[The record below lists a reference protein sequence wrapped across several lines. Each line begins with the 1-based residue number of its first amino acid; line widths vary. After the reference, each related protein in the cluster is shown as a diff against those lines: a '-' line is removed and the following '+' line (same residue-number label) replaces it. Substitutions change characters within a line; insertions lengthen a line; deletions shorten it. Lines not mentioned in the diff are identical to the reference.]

1 MSFIAHNGRY
11 VQSVNEFCVYL
22 FYHGMHSGSL
32 RFFGI
37 YYGTCLIGFFLALA
51 STPILYAVFTKLIGL
66 PSYRV
71 AGAGQVRLS

>member
-1 MSFIAHNGRY
+1 M
-11 VQSVNEFCVYL
+11 CVHA
-22 FYHGMHSGSL
+22 FAPSSGSL

-71 AGAGQVRLS
+71 AGAGQVRPLYIGRT